1 MESLRA
7 QLAETQGALTERD
20 KKYRQLRAE
29 QRSWLEEK
37 SALEA
42 RIAHLESENMRL
54 QGTQSTVGNES
65 ITFLTRKDTGNM
77 SALNDQQ
84 SADENETVTL
94 KRSQIKHADQRFA
107 QVTGDIAE
115 KTRLCE
121 VLTAKLGRSSLI
133 PTVELSDDEV
143 VARWNKLREKVRTLS
158 LEFLSQPFLASKVTD
173 KYKEDFKLLSP
184 HWKTYASTPNVTYY
198 LFRALIWRYLLR
210 YFNVPCR
217 AFGRDI
223 GNKIEDILKAL
234 KQNISDIELQE
245 WRIRTAALV
254 QKAYPIDVSLINELT
269 TRLLGAISPLVAA
282 TATTALE
289 TSLHEVVEMAAKL
302 SAEFDRSHY
311 EVLMSNQPTGTDT
324 HGFPF
329 VEDVMDMRARLGNQ
343 GLVDLMITPSLLKF
357 YKADYSII
365 VKAEVIC

>member
-29 QRSWLEEK
+29 QKSWLEEK

-42 RIAHLESENMRL
+42 RIAHLESENRRL
-54 QGTQSTVGNES
+54 QRSPPTAADASM
-65 ITFLTRKDTGNM
+65 NM
-77 SALNDQQ
+77 STLNDQQ
-84 SADENETVTL
+84 GADEDEPVTL
-94 KRSQIKHADQRFA
+94 KRSQIKDADQRFA
-107 QVTGDIAE
+107 QVTGDAAE
-115 KTRLCE
+115 KAKLCE
-121 VLTAKLGRSSLI
+121 VLTAKLARSSLI
-133 PTVELSDDEV
+133 PTIDLSDDEV
-143 VARWNKLREKVRTLS
+143 IVQWNQLREKIRALS
-158 LEFLSQPFLASKVTD
+158 LEFLSQPFPASKVTD
-173 KYKEDFKLLSP
+173 KYKDDFKLLSP

-198 LFRALIWRYLLR
+198 FFRALIWRYLLR
-210 YFNVPCR
+210 YFTVPCR

-223 GNKIEDILKAL
+223 GNKVEDVFKAL
-234 KQNISDIELQE
+234 KQNVSDIELQE

-254 QKAYPIDVSLINELT
+254 QKAYSIDVSLINELT
-269 TRLLGAISPLVAA
+269 TRLIGAISPLVADTA
-282 TATTALE
+282 TAALKA
-289 TSLHEVVEMAAKL
+289 SLREVVEMAAKL
-302 SAEFDRSHY
+302 SAELDRSHY

-329 VEDVMDMRARLGNQ
+329 VEDVMDMKARLGSQ
-343 GLVDLMITPSLLKF
+343 GLVDLMVTPSLLKF